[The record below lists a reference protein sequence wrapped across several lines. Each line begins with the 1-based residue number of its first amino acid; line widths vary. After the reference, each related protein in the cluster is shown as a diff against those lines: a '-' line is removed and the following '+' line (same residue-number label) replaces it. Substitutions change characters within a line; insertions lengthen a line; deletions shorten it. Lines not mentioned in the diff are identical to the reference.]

1 MTGTARRPH
10 RPHPREARAGPRPG
24 SFLRL
29 DRAPERYAQSK
40 PPGSV
45 SWDCRG
51 PRACGVR
58 SVPSD
63 GGRGPAD
70 LPSLRAHPARPDA
83 PRRLLVV
90 VSARASTAPRRRF
103 PAGEHGGRGG
113 ERVGVAERSGIG
125 RPTCGAGQSGSASP
139 GSCGRTPAPSGA
151 PRKAAP
157 YLPWIG
163 AGHNR
168 GRSDRDP
175 PGAEH
180 RARPSAGKERDE
192 CPRHGPGLSGRQS
205 RSPAINPLQFWDR
218 DPSPKR
224 LRTALLSPTL
234 RDRFSAA
241 PKLPLSLV

>member
-103 PAGEHGGRGG
+103 PAGERGGRGG
-113 ERVGVAERSGIG
+113 GTRRGCGTVGDRTPDVRRRAERLCES
-125 RPTCGAGQSGSASP
+125 RFLRAHP
-139 GSCGRTPAPSGA
+139 GSERSPS
-151 PRKAAP
+151 
-157 YLPWIG
+157 
-163 AGHNR
+163 
-168 GRSDRDP
+168 
-175 PGAEH
+175 
-180 RARPSAGKERDE
+180 
-192 CPRHGPGLSGRQS
+192 QS
-205 RSPAINPLQFWDR
+205 RSVPPMDRGRTQSGPLGPGPAGSR
-218 DPSPKR
+218 APSP
-224 LRTALLSPTL
+224 A
-234 RDRFSAA
+234 FCGEGEG
-241 PKLPLSLV
+241 

>member
-10 RPHPREARAGPRPG
+10 RPRPREARAGPRPR

-63 GGRGPAD
+63 GGCGPAD

-103 PAGEHGGRGG
+103 PAGERRGG
-113 ERVGVAERSGIG
+113 GWRERVWVAERSGIG
-125 RPTCGAGQSGSASP
+125 RSGRAAPRVPVPSQSRSAP
-139 GSCGRTPAPSGA
+139 PADRGRTQ
-151 PRKAAP
+151 
-157 YLPWIG
+157 
-163 AGHNR
+163 
-168 GRSDRDP
+168 
-175 PGAEH
+175 PG
-180 RARPSAGKERDE
+180 PL
-192 CPRHGPGLSGRQS
+192 GPGLAGS
-205 RSPAINPLQFWDR
+205 
-218 DPSPKR
+218 
-224 LRTALLSPTL
+224 
-234 RDRFSAA
+234 
-241 PKLPLSLV
+241 

>member
-10 RPHPREARAGPRPG
+10 RPRPREARAGPRPR

-63 GGRGPAD
+63 GGCGPAD

-103 PAGEHGGRGG
+103 PAGERRGG
-113 ERVGVAERSGIG
+113 VERTRLGCGTVGDRTI
-125 RPTCGAGQSGSASP
+125 GQSGPAGP
-139 GSCGRTPAPSGA
+139 GSCGRAPAPSRA
-151 PRKAAP
+151 PP
-157 YLPWIG
+157 HLPRIG
-163 AGHNR
+163 DGHNR
-168 GRSDRDP
+168 GRSGRDS
-175 PGAEH
+175 PGAEP
-180 RARPSAGKERDE
+180 RARPSEGKENDE
-192 CPRHGPGLSGRQS
+192 PSVWAGAERQAKPEPRY
-205 RSPAINPLQFWDR
+205 
-218 DPSPKR
+218 
-224 LRTALLSPTL
+224 
-234 RDRFSAA
+234 
-241 PKLPLSLV
+241 